1 MFPNT
6 FEAWGFILGS
16 CFISFMIGQWLRRRR
31 KKVKTHDVYV
41 EGLKRR
47 VLAETLAQKKK
58 ANKKKTGKLKKKPV
72 I

>member
-31 KKVKTHDVYV
+31 KKVKTHDDYV

-58 ANKKKTGKLKKKPV
+58 AKVKKTGRLKK
-72 I
+72 

>member
-6 FEAWGFILGS
+6 VEAWVLILGS

-31 KKVKTHDVYV
+31 KKVKTHDDYV

-58 ANKKKTGKLKKKPV
+58 AKGKKTGRLKK
-72 I
+72 